1 MTTTTSAPVVR
12 LKKRKA
18 LPVWAG
24 HPWIYSGAVAGVSGE
39 TSPGALVAVQDDRA
53 TAIGWGYISPSGPIT
68 VRMLTLGEERPN
80 ELAVLSARIDAAIA
94 RRRALGLPSP
104 STDAY
109 RLIHGEGDLLPGLV
123 VDRLGGGLVIQ
134 LGTAAWARLS
144 KDIVR
149 MLRERLSPA
158 WVVVQVSPDAAAIE
172 GLVPRSE
179 LVHGDQAAAAE
190 ATVLED
196 GVRIPV
202 DVLGGQKTG
211 FYADQ
216 RDTRRRVAELAGGRR
231 VLDAFCH
238 SGGFGL
244 HALARGSAASVTFID
259 SSPRAIAL
267 VERGLALNSLRAE
280 AIAADAMTYLKGIA
294 ASPIYDLVILD
305 PPKLA
310 RSRAHLDDAL
320 RKYRRINEAALLAM
334 PSGSLLVTCSC
345 SGHVGRDELVR
356 MLSEAAFA
364 ARKHIHVLE
373 ERGQAPDHPFLA
385 ACPEGRYLK
394 CVIAHVT
401 DR

>member
-1 MTTTTSAPVVR
+1 MTTTPPVVR

-39 TSPGALVAVQDDRA
+39 APPGSLVLVQDDGA
-53 TAIGWGYISPSGPIT
+53 TPIGWGHLSPSGPIT
-68 VRMLTLGEERPN
+68 VRMLSLGAERPS
-80 ELAVLSARIDAAIA
+80 EVGLLTARIDGAIA
-94 RRRALGLPSP
+94 RRRAVGLPTP
-104 STDAY
+104 TTDAF
-109 RLIHGEGDLLPGLV
+109 RLVHGEGDLLPGLV
-123 VDRLGGGLVIQ
+123 IDRLGDGVVIQ
-134 LGTAAWARLS
+134 LGTAAWARLA
-144 KDIVR
+144 DDVVR
-149 MLRERLSPA
+149 LLRERLKPA
-158 WVVVQVSPDAAAIE
+158 WGVVQVSPDAAAIE
-172 GLVPRSE
+172 GLVARSE
-179 LVHGDQAAAAE
+179 VAFGDEALAGS
-190 ATVLED
+190 ATVSED
-196 GVRIPV
+196 GVRIAI

-216 RDTRRRVAELAGGRR
+216 RETRRRVAELAGGRH

-244 HALARGSAASVTFID
+244 HALARGSAASVTFVD
-259 SSPRAIAL
+259 TSPRAIAL
-267 VERGLALNSLRAE
+267 VERGLALNGLSAE
-280 AIAADAMTYLKGIA
+280 AVTADAMTYLKDA
-294 ASPIYDLVILD
+294 AAAPRHDLIVLD

-320 RKYRRINEAALLAM
+320 RKYQRINEAALSALARD
-334 PSGSLLVTCSC
+334 GLLVTCSC
-345 SGHVGRDELVR
+345 SGHVGMEELLRV
-356 MLSEAAFA
+356 LSAAAFST
-364 ARKHIHVLE
+364 RKHVHVIE